1 MNDRVP
7 TLVSLGSRRLPIPA
21 VAAAAGLLVG
31 FMSAALVWLGMAGCD
46 VWRDSPSCGG
56 GLGIGMLATVV
67 LVSWIVGRLLLGFA
81 GVTDTWMVSFLGVG
95 LAMIVVLLFLVDETF
110 SAWMWLV
117 MPVLT
122 AATFA
127 GSVWLVRAA
136 GGTTGDR
143 TGER

>member
-31 FMSAALVWLGMAGCD
+31 FTSAALVRLGMAGCD
-46 VWRDSPSCGG
+46 AWRGSPSCGG
-56 GLGIGMLATVV
+56 GLGFGMLATVV

-81 GVTDTWMVSFLGVG
+81 GVEDSWMVSFLGVG
-95 LAMIVVLLFLVDETF
+95 LAMIVVLLFLVDDTF

-117 MPVLT
+117 IPALT

-136 GGTTGDR
+136 GGTTVNPTEQR
-143 TGER
+143 